1 MRKSDSLGLSSPRRS
16 LAGILAAVSMA
27 AAVATA
33 QPEPPPPPRNSALLP
48 PDFTAR
54 VSSHIESVV
63 ARSPRPVSSEGER
76 QTIAYVRDQFQQMG
90 LPTAV
95 EEFEFGSYQIDD
107 MQLRVGE
114 LTFRPVFVG
123 VNPYAGV
130 LRFEGS
136 ATLIDPREMSSAA
149 LSNIED
155 HYVISA
161 ASADY
166 FRLVVRKPKLLVFLA
181 EPDFDRLKAAPA
193 RRFALT
199 VTGHPSRHKSANVS
213 AVAGSSDAQREIV
226 VSAHLDAHRNSPGA
240 SDNGSGLGVLIEL
253 ARYFQSIEGS
263 LRSRVKFVAFGG
275 EEVGLLGSR
284 VYVEKHAGELPRC
297 LFHLNID
304 DLGGSRCPVVE
315 TQGGVAGIPPRPSLN
330 LLPTELMDKAWEGF
344 HGEWRLVDPQ
354 LLQIFQAS
362 NRPPWLTALFDRG
375 ARDLGVKL
383 IPSGSLGSDQ
393 MAFTQAGVPAT
404 GIGCTSGLSHSPA
417 DLSLNVNKENLRT
430 VGQLVACV
438 VATAATVSPD
448 QAATPA
454 ARIAQTVAAI
464 SAGADSA
471 QRRSAILKRLDD
483 LKLKYHLEQF
493 CSGSACGINVV
504 VDPDRPG
511 ARAVMLGA
519 HYDRAPQGQGAVD
532 DGAGVAAVLE
542 LLAEFKARPLSN
554 LALAAAFFDL
564 EEAGMLGSKAYISA
578 RQLRQDLPALFLNFD
593 VFAYGDTLFLAS
605 DAKSSALVGAI
616 REAANQQG
624 VALTVEDHAPPGDDR
639 TFREAGVETLGLAL
653 VRQVELE
660 SIHKVIRGEEVT
672 ARPSLLNIVH
682 TAEDTPGKV
691 SGVEVA
697 GALLVVEATI
707 RTIDTAR

>member
-1 MRKSDSLGLSSPRRS
+1 MRKSDFRGQSSPRRS
-16 LAGILAAVSMA
+16 LAGILVAASIA
-27 AAVATA
+27 AA
-33 QPEPPPPPRNSALLP
+33 QPGAPAPVCNSALLP

-54 VSSHIESVV
+54 VSSHIESAV

-76 QTIAYVRDQFQQMG
+76 QTIAYVRGQFQQMG
-90 LPTAV
+90 LSTAV

-107 MQLRVGE
+107 MQLRVDE
-114 LTFRPVFVG
+114 FTFRPVFVG
-123 VNPYAGV
+123 VNPYAGA
-130 LRFEGS
+130 LQFEGVAS
-136 ATLIDPREMSSAA
+136 LVDPREMSSAA

-155 HYVISA
+155 HYVISP

-166 FRLVVRKPKLLVFLA
+166 FRLVARKPKLLVFLA

-193 RRFALT
+193 RRCALT
-199 VTGHPSRHKSANVS
+199 VTGHPSRHRSANVS
-213 AVAGSSDAQREIV
+213 AVAGSSDLPREIV
-226 VSAHLDAHRNSPGA
+226 VSAHLDAHGNSPGA

-253 ARYFQSIEGS
+253 ARYFKSIEGS
-263 LRSRVKFVAFGG
+263 LRSRVKFVAFAG

-284 VYVEKHAGELPRC
+284 LYVQKHAGDLHRC
-297 LFHLNID
+297 LFNLNID
-304 DLGGSRCPVVE
+304 DVGGSRCPVVE
-315 TQGGVAGIPPRPSLN
+315 TQGGVAGIPPRSGLN
-330 LLPTELMDKAWEGF
+330 LLPAELMDKAWEGF
-344 HGEWRLVDPQ
+344 HGEWRLVDTQ
-354 LLQIFQAS
+354 LLQLFQAS
-362 NRPPWLTALFDRG
+362 NRPQWLASLFDRS

-383 IPSGSLGSDQ
+383 IPSGTLGSDQ

-404 GIGCTSGLSHSPA
+404 GVGCASGLSHSPA
-417 DLSLNVNKENLRT
+417 DLSVNVKKENLRT

-438 VATAATVSPD
+438 VAAAATVSPD
-448 QAATPA
+448 QAAPPA

-493 CSGSACGINVV
+493 CSGSSCGVNVV
-504 VDPDRPG
+504 VDPDRPR
-511 ARAVMLGA
+511 ARPLMLGA

-542 LLAEFKARPLSN
+542 LLAEFKVRPLNN

-564 EEAGMLGSKAYISA
+564 EEAGTLGSKAYLSA

-593 VFAYGDTLFLAS
+593 VFAYGDTLFAAS
-605 DAKSSALVGAI
+605 DAKSQALAHAM
-616 REAANQQG
+616 RRAANQQG
-624 VALTVEDHAPPGDDR
+624 FPLTVEDHAPPGDDR

-672 ARPSLLNIVH
+672 ARPSLLNTVH

-691 SGVEVA
+691 SGEEVA
-697 GALLVVEATI
+697 RALLVVESMI
-707 RTIDTAR
+707 RAIDTGK